1 VLLRCETCNSLHLI
15 ADNLGWFN
23 DEKSNIETIM
33 EEKGEKITT
42 IQNKEEINDVL
53 SFFINKEDQPQE
65 SENKS
70 S

>member
-1 VLLRCETCNSLHLI
+1 
-15 ADNLGWFN
+15 
-23 DEKSNIETIM
+23 M

>member
-1 VLLRCETCNSLHLI
+1 
-15 ADNLGWFN
+15 
-23 DEKSNIETIM
+23 M

-53 SFFINKEDQPQE
+53 SFFINKEDQANE
-65 SENKS
+65 SDNKS